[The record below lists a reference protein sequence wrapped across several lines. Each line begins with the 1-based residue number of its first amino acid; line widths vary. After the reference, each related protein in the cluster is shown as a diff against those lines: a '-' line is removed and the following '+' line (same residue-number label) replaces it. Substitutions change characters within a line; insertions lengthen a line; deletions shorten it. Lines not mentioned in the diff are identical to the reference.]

1 MRNNLIR
8 LRKEAGLSQE
18 ELADKLAVSRQAVS
32 KWERGE
38 ALPDTDNLIRLAK
51 LYNVSI
57 DEIVGYTPDKSNFA
71 DNEES
76 GNKEESADKRNSA
89 DKSNSADGA
98 NETND
103 TNDSGGTDGANGT
116 DDSGDTNGSG
126 GSDGTNDSGSSGDEF
141 FTQNGRK
148 DFYTKDG
155 KRIRFESD
163 GHRKSIFI
171 TDDDDDDDTDG
182 GDYPR
187 KKTGIR
193 DVLES
198 VYIILCIAAFFVWG
212 AVFNGWEI
220 AWTLFITVPI
230 FTSIISCVRKRRVGK
245 FNFPCF
251 VTFVYLL
258 FGMIFDIW
266 HPLWIIFL
274 LIPAFYPI
282 ARVIDS
288 HIKYGNND
296 KK

>member
-1 MRNNLIR
+1 MHDNLIR

-57 DEIVGYTPDKSNFA
+57 DEIVGYAPEKGNSA
-71 DNEES
+71 DNENCTDS
-76 GNKEESADKRNSA
+76 GIFTDDANDTFDANNTGDASG
-89 DKSNSADGA
+89 ADGENA
-98 NETND
+98 DDED
-103 TNDSGGTDGANGT
+103 DDGEYFT
-116 DDSGDTNGSG
+116 QDGDTKKYYSKTKG
-126 GSDGTNDSGSSGDEF
+126 G
-141 FTQNGRK
+141 K
-148 DFYTKDG
+148 H
-155 KRIRFESD
+155 IRFETDGKQKRIIISD
-163 GHRKSIFI
+163 DDN
-171 TDDDDDDDTDG
+171 DDDDDDDDDADSD
-182 GDYPR
+182 DYPR
-187 KKTGIR
+187 RRTGLC
-193 DVLES
+193 DVLDG

-230 FTSIISCVRKRRVGK
+230 FTSIVSCVRKRRVGK

-251 VTFVYLL
+251 VAFVYLL
-258 FGMIFDIW
+258 FGMIFNIW

-288 HIKYGNND
+288 HIKYGNKS